1 MLHCSRKKADHITLS
16 HYTYQ
21 HTGHQKFPY
30 RLSVSWDAGEEN
42 DPLSLQGTPEYTCLT
57 IGKPV
62 NWQYISK
69 VPNMTLRKQVLPYLF
84 TDNSQF
90 LMIYCQF
97 LSISRRE
104 ETDIC
109 NCQQPCQQSA
119 LPTEVLP
126 LDEGAE
132 IRRHV
137 HYLPAQKNGYC
148 PSEARGSGEG
158 TSAVKISEPKTS
170 GWIGKCAS
178 INKTAD
184 KQNETEKEKSTN
196 K

>member
-1 MLHCSRKKADHITLS
+1 MMMLPGVRNKT
-16 HYTYQ
+16 
-21 HTGHQKFPY
+21 
-30 RLSVSWDAGEEN
+30 
-42 DPLSLQGTPEYTCLT
+42 
-57 IGKPV
+57 
-62 NWQYISK
+62 K
-69 VPNMTLRKQVLPYLF
+69 VMMMAAALPYCPNQERHLYQILKIMVHIGIIPRSPCHTWIIF
-84 TDNSQF
+84 QTKNSQL

-132 IRRHV
+132 IRRHA

-158 TSAVKISEPKTS
+158 TSVVKISEPKTS

-178 INKTAD
+178 MNKTAD
-184 KQNETEKEKSTN
+184 KQNKTEEEKSTN

>member
-1 MLHCSRKKADHITLS
+1 MTTSLS
-16 HYTYQ
+16 FGDSVHVQ
-21 HTGHQKFPY
+21 MF
-30 RLSVSWDAGEEN
+30 LSV
-42 DPLSLQGTPEYTCLT
+42 
-57 IGKPV
+57 
-62 NWQYISK
+62 
-69 VPNMTLRKQVLPYLF
+69 LF
-84 TDNSQF
+84 TDDF
-90 LMIYCQF
+90 LSSSVLKLKELCQF

-104 ETDIC
+104 EIDIC

-132 IRRHV
+132 IRRHAP
-137 HYLPAQKNGYC
+137 YLPAQKSGYC

-158 TSAVKISEPKTS
+158 NSAVKISEPKTS

-178 INKTAD
+178 INKTGD
-184 KQNETEKEKSTN
+184 KQNKIEKEKRTS

>member
-1 MLHCSRKKADHITLS
+1 MRSPVFFESHPSQALFIQLNHKGQKQHFWVRFDLISNRTKQERHSHPDTNNKIFEPWLSRFS
-16 HYTYQ
+16 
-21 HTGHQKFPY
+21 
-30 RLSVSWDAGEEN
+30 
-42 DPLSLQGTPEYTCLT
+42 GTRTNPDTRLT

-69 VPNMTLRKQVLPYLF
+69 VPNMTLRKQVLLYLF

-132 IRRHV
+132 IWRHV
-137 HYLPAQKNGYC
+137 HYLPA
-148 PSEARGSGEG
+148 
-158 TSAVKISEPKTS
+158 
-170 GWIGKCAS
+170 
-178 INKTAD
+178 
-184 KQNETEKEKSTN
+184 
-196 K
+196 

>member
-1 MLHCSRKKADHITLS
+1 MLHCSRKKADHISLS

-30 RLSVSWDAGEEN
+30 RLSVNWDAAEEN
-42 DPLSLQGTPEYTCLT
+42 DPLSLQGTPEYTRLT

-69 VPNMTLRKQVLPYLF
+69 VPNMTLRKQVLSYLF

-132 IRRHV
+132 IRRRALSPSSKEWLLSFWSKGIWRGHQCGED
-137 HYLPAQKNGYC
+137 LRAQ
-148 PSEARGSGEG
+148 
-158 TSAVKISEPKTS
+158 
-170 GWIGKCAS
+170 
-178 INKTAD
+178 NKWLD
-184 KQNETEKEKSTN
+184 W
-196 K
+196 